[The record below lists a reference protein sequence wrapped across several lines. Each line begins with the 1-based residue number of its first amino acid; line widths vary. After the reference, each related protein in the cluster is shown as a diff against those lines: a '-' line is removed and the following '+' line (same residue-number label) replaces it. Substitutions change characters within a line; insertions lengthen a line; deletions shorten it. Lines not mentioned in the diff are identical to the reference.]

1 MKNISILGC
10 GWLGLHLAKAL
21 LEKGFFVKG
30 STTSEAKIPVFENS
44 GIAGFLIALMPQRV
58 QGNLTAFL
66 ADTELLIIAIPPQ
79 LRGTQSESFVEKIAR
94 LRPFIEASSVKKV
107 LFVSSTSVYGEDN
120 TMVTE
125 ETIPKPDSEAGKQLL
140 IAEALL
146 QESRRFKTTVVRF
159 GGLIGEDRHP
169 IKFLAG
175 RENIENPDAPINLI
189 HQRDCIGIIQKI
201 IEKEAWNETF
211 NAVAPFHPSRKSYYT
226 QKAIEHQL
234 PLPKFSSENTIIGKT
249 ILSDK
254 ITKKLGYSFQE
265 NKL

>member
-10 GWLGLHLAKAL
+10 GWLGLPLAKAL
-21 LEKGFFVKG
+21 LEKGFHVKG

-44 GIAGFLIALMPQRV
+44 GIAGFLIALLPQRV
-58 QGNLTAFL
+58 QGELTAFL
-66 ADTELLIIAIPPQ
+66 ENTEIVIIAIPPQ
-79 LRGTQSESFVEKIAR
+79 LRGPNSENFVAKIGL

-107 LFVSSTSVYGEDN
+107 LFVSSTSVYGEDS

-125 ETIPKPDSEAGKQLL
+125 ETNPNPDSEAGKQLL
-140 IAEALL
+140 LAEVHL
-146 QESRRFKTTVVRF
+146 QESRSFETTVVRF
-159 GGLIGEDRHP
+159 GGLIGGDRHP

-189 HQRDCIGIIQKI
+189 HQKDAIGIILKI
-201 IEKEAWNETF
+201 IEQEVWNETF
-211 NAVAPFHPSRKSYYT
+211 NAAAPFHPSRKSYYT

-265 NKL
+265 NEL